1 MTGKIAKFANMG
13 DYNENSVGIVHSQD
27 FRTTCGPDGF
37 VLESGASLP
46 ELNVRYETYGELNAM
61 GDNVVWI
68 CSPLTADAHAAGFNS
83 PDEKKPGW
91 WDALIGPGKPVDTR
105 RFFVVCSNILGG
117 CKGTTGPSSLDP
129 RTGKPY
135 GSRFPNITIGDMV
148 NAQKFL
154 ADGLGVKRIHAVLG
168 GSMGGFQAMKWALN
182 YPDFVEKCVIIA
194 STARLS
200 SQALGFEIVGRD
212 IILRDPHFN
221 GGDYYEGPLPAD
233 GLANARK
240 LAHITYLSAESMEQK
255 FGRGMGSPRNPL
267 SFDTGYNLESYLRYQ
282 GDKFVERFDAN
293 SYLHIT
299 WAMDQ
304 FDLEAEYGSLA
315 KAFSHIQAEV
325 LNINLSTDWL
335 FPPHES
341 RHITQELLNLGKV
354 VTSVELDTPFGH
366 DGFLIEVGDLGAV
379 VGRFLDTRSPTPH
392 GVPVDL
398 PIFHEREDFALLEKM
413 IEKNTRILDLGCG
426 DGRLIDS
433 LWRTHDITGV
443 GVDRDFGSVLCCIE
457 RDVPVVQKDL
467 DNGLD
472 GIADSS
478 FDYVVLNRTLQE
490 VRDPRQLLREILRV
504 GKKTVIS
511 FPNFGHWT
519 VRTALW
525 WRGRMPKSKNLPY
538 EWYNTPNIHLFTL
551 RDFVRLCESEGLVI
565 ESMHFVNQSLF
576 SKVLSAVGLTNL
588 GAEQVVVLIRRG

>member
-13 DYNENSVGIVHSQD
+13 DYNENSVGIVLSQD

-91 WDALIGPGKPVDTR
+91 WDALIGPCKPVDTR

-117 CKGTTGPSSLDP
+117 CKGTTGPSSIDP

-135 GSRFPNITIGDMV
+135 GSHFPNITIGDMV
-148 NAQKFL
+148 SAQKYL

-212 IILRDPHFN
+212 IILRDPHYN

-255 FGRGMGSPRNPL
+255 FGRGMRTPRNPR

-304 FDLEAEYGSLA
+304 FDLETEYGSLA

-379 VGRFLDTRSPTPH
+379 VGRFLDTRTPTPH

-413 IEKNTRILDLGCG
+413 IEKDTRILDLGCG

-433 LWRTHDITGV
+433 LWRTHNITGV
-443 GVDRDFGSVLCCIE
+443 GVDRDFGSVLCCLE

-565 ESMHFVNQSLF
+565 ESMHFVNQSLI